1 MAAVEWYSIPVC
13 ASLQSC
19 TFTEPPRN
27 AHRGLAV
34 AASRVGE
41 RGVWHLHWVPPSPTT
56 RASCDEMR
64 GMTLPSGVARQP
76 GRQALTAGVLLLYVH
91 VQYVV
96 CVYSPL

>member
-34 AASRVGE
+34 TASRVGE
-41 RGVWHLHWVPPSPTT
+41 RGVWYLHWALPSPTT
-56 RASCDEMR
+56 RASCNEMR
-64 GMTLPSGVARQP
+64 GMTLPSGVA
-76 GRQALTAGVLLLYVH
+76 GQALTPGVLLLYVH
-91 VQYVV
+91 SVFV
-96 CVYSPL
+96 